1 MGVVMTDPVLVTI
14 AEAARQLST
23 STRTLHRWSAANIIG
38 MRKIRG
44 RWFVPVSEIRRMA
57 LVTVGHGETPTDRP
71 VAGDVAG
78 QTEAPTLEIVVNH
91 AVA

>member
-1 MGVVMTDPVLVTI
+1 MTEPVLVTI

-38 MRKIRG
+38 MRKIGG
-44 RWFVPVSEIRRMA
+44 RWFVPSCEIRR
-57 LVTVGHGETPTDRP
+57 LGFVKVGHDETPTDKP
-71 VAGDVAG
+71 VAGDVTG
-78 QTEAPTLEIVVNH
+78 QADAPTLEIVINQ